1 MKGIF
6 IDAVDDLADILR
18 RVTKPGDPHVDIN
31 EQADVPATDLAR
43 LTAGYDFVLND
54 HTFMPTDAMR
64 ACTSLKH
71 VVFLG
76 TGASSYVDLDAA
88 ARHPDAVL
96 EIIRHCGR

>member
-43 LTAGYDFVLND
+43 LTAG
-54 HTFMPTDAMR
+54 HA
-64 ACTSLKH
+64 K
-71 VVFLG
+71 
-76 TGASSYVDLDAA
+76 
-88 ARHPDAVL
+88 
-96 EIIRHCGR
+96 